1 MPNYQEMYLTMF
13 RAAEKTVRILQETQL
28 KCEELYMEESE
39 TTVIRL
45 VTEEYTDSLS
55 EE

>member
-13 RAAEKTVRILQETQL
+13 CAAEKAVRILQEAQL

-39 TTVIRL
+39 TKVIHL